1 MSAQADPDTTA
12 GSSRSTVAQKVARM
26 ARAPHLPRF
35 HLEYD
40 LLHLPA
46 EVRARSTDLYGRE
59 VAPRVRELLADD
71 PVPARTPTGRRPS
84 AITTSGKA
92 VHA

>member
-1 MSAQADPDTTA
+1 MSAQTQPDVTPH
-12 GSSRSTVAQKVARM
+12 SSRSTVAIART

-46 EVRARSTDLYGRE
+46 EVRARSIGLYGRE

-71 PVPARTPTGRRPS
+71 PVTARTPPGRRPS
-84 AITTSGKA
+84 AVTK
-92 VHA
+92 